1 MEIGRGGGGRL
12 SEEDVSSLPLIHND
26 RHPVNDHHHHTL
38 VGKESFALPQVVTL
52 ASLPVFVEEGPSL
65 ANMVVTNK
73 GQNNMIEIN
82 LNNKRQDTS
91 SIMDLN
97 LNTPAPLACEEEV
110 KGMEEVVR
118 ATGGGVADHDY
129 DGASKPISNRIGDAK
144 RKPGRRQNKNISTK
158 RKRLNEFIDV
168 NLSGKPYDFAS
179 LDLAPFVAGFLQEL
193 VSTVEF
199 RSAEVI
205 LQERIKHLSFL
216 VHLACRFDSFDFILS
231 NYETVEAD
239 LEKGVADWGD
249 ESYWRQWEQR
259 ILTQIYFAD
268 HINED
273 GEFDLDGTP
282 SGGNAWKRLELK
294 TEMSEG
300 NGNLSDNDSLKDF
313 INDDGSDYENNASF
327 KGSKPPKKKFKR
339 EKEDTTMEGEPN
351 ATKEKRVRKKRL
363 PAESTFHC
371 IHCGETVPITDG
383 QSKKQHMRVCKP
395 YKPLNCDSEGCDFS
409 TIHAKR
415 LDKHKF
421 EVHERTM
428 CSICG
433 MNLDTF
439 AAFTSHM
446 EAHKP
451 EKCPTCGKNFKNTHM
466 LKNHINSTHNKEA
479 DEPCHICGKV
489 YKNVANHVRLVHEYA
504 IQNCPHCPYTTR
516 ISTDLARH
524 IRRTHTEETVT
535 TCPYCAKTTK
545 NIKRHLQQNRCDK
558 PEEKPVISV
567 KCDRCDKTF
576 SSKEHMKRHVKRVH
590 DKILDVPCPHCDY
603 KTYCNFN
610 LRIHVTRV
618 HEGKALKQP
627 CPYCLQSVISLDWHL
642 KMYHAEKV
650 PGWTG
655 AKAKEEAVDSVVEYT
670 LQQ

>member
-26 RHPVNDHHHHTL
+26 RHPVNDHHHHAL

-129 DGASKPISNRIGDAK
+129 DGASKPIGNRIGDAK
-144 RKPGRRQNKNISTK
+144 RKPGRRPNKNISTK

-339 EKEDTTMEGEPN
+339 
-351 ATKEKRVRKKRL
+351 L
-363 PAESTFHC
+363 
-371 IHCGETVPITDG
+371 
-383 QSKKQHMRVCKP
+383 
-395 YKPLNCDSEGCDFS
+395 
-409 TIHAKR
+409 
-415 LDKHKF
+415 
-421 EVHERTM
+421 
-428 CSICG
+428 
-433 MNLDTF
+433 
-439 AAFTSHM
+439 
-446 EAHKP
+446 
-451 EKCPTCGKNFKNTHM
+451 
-466 LKNHINSTHNKEA
+466 
-479 DEPCHICGKV
+479 
-489 YKNVANHVRLVHEYA
+489 
-504 IQNCPHCPYTTR
+504 
-516 ISTDLARH
+516 
-524 IRRTHTEETVT
+524 
-535 TCPYCAKTTK
+535 
-545 NIKRHLQQNRCDK
+545 
-558 PEEKPVISV
+558 
-567 KCDRCDKTF
+567 
-576 SSKEHMKRHVKRVH
+576 
-590 DKILDVPCPHCDY
+590 
-603 KTYCNFN
+603 
-610 LRIHVTRV
+610 
-618 HEGKALKQP
+618 
-627 CPYCLQSVISLDWHL
+627 
-642 KMYHAEKV
+642 
-650 PGWTG
+650 
-655 AKAKEEAVDSVVEYT
+655 
-670 LQQ
+670 

>member
-1 MEIGRGGGGRL
+1 MDLGEGVDPAG
-12 SEEDVSSLPLIHND
+12 LPLLQHH
-26 RHPVNDHHHHTL
+26 RHTVVDGQQAL
-38 VGKESFALPQVVTL
+38 VGKESFTLPHLPGQVVTL
-52 ASLPVFVEEGPSL
+52 ASLPVFVEEAPGL
-65 ANMVVTNK
+65 RDMVVAK
-73 GQNNMIEIN
+73 GQSSLIEIN
-82 LNNKRQDTS
+82 LNSKEQDAS

-97 LNTPAPLACEEEV
+97 LNTPAPLACEDEV
-110 KGMEEVVR
+110 KGVEEVQES
-118 ATGGGVADHDY
+118 AGGVADHDY
-129 DGASKPISNRIGDAK
+129 DGASVPIRNRPKDVK
-144 RKPGRRQNKNISTK
+144 RKPGRRPIKKVSPK
-158 RKRLNEFIDV
+158 RKRLNEYIDV
-168 NLSGKPYDFAS
+168 NLSGKRYDFDS
-179 LDLAPFVAGFLQEL
+179 LDLAPFVAGFLQEI
-193 VSTVEF
+193 VSTGEF
-199 RSAEVI
+199 REAEVA

-216 VHLACRFDSFDFILS
+216 VHLACRFDSFDLILS
-231 NYETVEAD
+231 NYESVEAD
-239 LEKGVADWGD
+239 LDHGVADWGD

-259 ILTQIYFAD
+259 ILTQIYFSD
-268 HINED
+268 HLNED
-273 GEFDLDGTP
+273 GEFHLEAAT
-282 SGGNAWKRLELK
+282 SGDAWKSLQPK
-294 TEMSEG
+294 TEMADA

-313 INDDGSDYENNASF
+313 INDDGSDYEVGASS
-327 KGSKPPKKKFKR
+327 KGSKPPKKKLKR
-339 EKEDTTMEGEPN
+339 EEMNSNGERELTS
-351 ATKEKRVRKKRL
+351 TKEKRVRKKRT
-363 PAESTFHC
+363 PAESSFHC
-371 IHCGETVPITDG
+371 VHCGETVAITDG
-383 QSKKQHMRVCKP
+383 QSKKQHMRACKP
-395 YKPLNCDSEGCDFS
+395 FKPLPCDSEGCDFS

-415 LDKHKF
+415 LEKHKF

-439 AAFTSHM
+439 AAFTTHM

-516 ISTDLARH
+516 ITTDLARH

-655 AKAKEEAVDSVVEYT
+655 AKTKEEAVDSVVEYT